1 MNAQR
6 NVIAG
11 PPEGGAS
18 CGDNGRAP
26 NEVCLPFQNPFPF
39 RIVGNRTVVPEN
51 MQEEMGV
58 ASRENKKNAQ
68 VSRVS

>member
-39 RIVGNRTVVPEN
+39 HDVKRSSLRAKILQV
-51 MQEEMGV
+51 EMGV